1 MFSLK
6 FASAIMSHIKL
17 QEREGRKNM
26 KKNLTQKILDAHIVE
41 GEPVKGNP
49 VELKMDQTLTQD
61 ATGTM
66 AYMQLEAMGVDQ
78 VKTELSVSYVDHNTL
93 QSGFMNAD
101 DHAYLQSVA
110 SKHGILF
117 SKAGNGICHQVHL
130 ERFAKPGKTLIGSDS
145 HTPTA
150 GAMASIA
157 IGAGG
162 LDVAKA
168 MAGIPYRISYPA
180 VVEVRLSGKLPHGV
194 SSKDIILELLKR
206 QSVKGGVGRVYE
218 YTGEGVK
225 SLSVYQRATITNM
238 GAELG
243 ATTSIFPSDEITR
256 EFLARQQREE
266 DFVAL
271 SADEGASY
279 DETIEIDLSTLVPLA
294 AAPHSPD
301 AVKSISDLA
310 GMKVDQVA
318 IGSCT
323 NSGYEDMMKAAKIL
337 EGRKVAEN
345 VSLVVSPG
353 SRQVM
358 IKLMN
363 NGALA
368 TFVKAGA
375 RILECTCGPCIGMG
389 QSPRSEGVS
398 LRTFNRNFYGRS
410 GTNSASVYLVSP
422 ETAAASAITGVIT
435 DPSTLEYED
444 SFAPE
449 ISYVDDS
456 MIYQPS
462 ATPQD
467 VEIIRGPNIKP
478 LPVNTPLANTIS
490 KKVVIKLPDNI
501 TTDHIAPAGA
511 EVLPYRSNIE
521 KLSTFVF
528 KNNKPH
534 FDEVCKEHGGGIIV
548 AGENYGQGS
557 SREHA
562 ALAPMYLGI
571 KAVIAKSFA
580 RIHLANL
587 INFGIIPFTFV
598 NKSDYDKIDELDELE
613 LNNTFGLKDSA
624 SLSVLNKTKNEEY
637 ALTAMITPEDYDL
650 LEAGGALNYIRNQQG

>member
-1 MFSLK
+1 
-6 FASAIMSHIKL
+6 
-17 QEREGRKNM
+17 M
-26 KKNLTQKILDAHIVE
+26 KKNLTQKILDAHMVSGTPLK
-41 GEPVKGNP
+41 GEPI
-49 VELKMDQTLTQD
+49 ELVMDQTLTQD

-117 SKAGNGICHQVHL
+117 SKPGNGICHQVHL

-145 HTPTA
+145 HTPTSS
-150 GAMASIA
+150 AMGCIA

-168 MAGIPYRISYPA
+168 MAGIPYRLNYPA
-180 VVEVRLSGKLPHGV
+180 VVEVRLEGELGHGV

-206 QSVKGGVGRVYE
+206 LSVKGGVGKVFE
-218 YTGEGVK
+218 YTGEGLK
-225 SLSVYQRATITNM
+225 NLSVYQRATITNM

-243 ATTSIFPSDEITR
+243 ATTSIFPSDEITK

-266 DFVAL
+266 DYIEL
-271 SADEGASY
+271 KADEGAAY
-279 DETIEIDLSTLVPLA
+279 DETVVIDLSTLQPMA
-294 AAPHSPD
+294 ACPNSPD
-301 AVKSISDLA
+301 AVKNIDELK
-310 GMKVDQVA
+310 GVKVDQVA

-323 NSGYEDMMKAAKIL
+323 NSGYEDLMKASKIL
-337 EGRKVAEN
+337 EGKHIAPH

-358 IKLMN
+358 LKLME
-363 NGALA
+363 NGALQ
-368 TFVKAGA
+368 TFIKAGA

-389 QSPRSEGVS
+389 QSPKSDGVS

-410 GTNSASVYLVSP
+410 GTNSAGVYLVSP
-422 ETAAASAITGVIT
+422 ETAAASAVAGEFC
-435 DPSTLEYED
+435 DPRFVEYADE
-444 SFAPE
+444 FEKEP
-449 ISYVDDS
+449 SYVDDS
-456 MIYQPS
+456 LIYAPS
-462 ATPQD
+462 KNPEE

-478 LPVNTPLANTIS
+478 LPVNTPLDEVIV
-490 KKVVIKLPDNI
+490 KKAVIKLPDNI

-528 KNNKPH
+528 KNNKEH
-534 FDEVCKEHGGGIIV
+534 FDQVCKENNGGIIV

-587 INFGIIPFTFV
+587 INFGIIPFTFDQ
-598 NKSDYDKIDELDELE
+598 KSDYDDIDEMDELAIE
-613 LNNTFGLKDSA
+613 NTY
-624 SLSVLNKTKNEEY
+624 SLEENPKTIVKNLTKNQEYPVTAHITEE
-637 ALTAMITPEDYDL
+637 DFKL
-650 LEAGGALNYIRNQQG
+650 LLAGGALNYIRNQQ

>member
-1 MFSLK
+1 
-6 FASAIMSHIKL
+6 
-17 QEREGRKNM
+17 M
-26 KKNLTQKILDAHIVE
+26 KKNLTQKILDAHMVSGTPLK
-41 GEPVKGNP
+41 GEPI
-49 VELKMDQTLTQD
+49 ELVMDQTLTQD

-117 SKAGNGICHQVHL
+117 SKPGNGICHQVHL

-145 HTPTA
+145 HTPTSS
-150 GAMASIA
+150 AMGCIA

-168 MAGIPYRISYPA
+168 MAGIPYRLNYPA
-180 VVEVRLSGKLPHGV
+180 VVEVRLEGELGHGV

-206 QSVKGGVGRVYE
+206 LSVKGGVGKVFE
-218 YTGEGVK
+218 YTGEGLK
-225 SLSVYQRATITNM
+225 NLSVYQRATITNM

-243 ATTSIFPSDEITR
+243 ATTSIFPSDEITK

-266 DFVAL
+266 DYIEL
-271 SADEGASY
+271 KADEGAAY
-279 DETIEIDLSTLVPLA
+279 DETVVIDLSTLQPMA
-294 AAPHSPD
+294 ACPNSPD
-301 AVKSISDLA
+301 AVKNIDELK
-310 GMKVDQVA
+310 GVKVDQVA

-323 NSGYEDMMKAAKIL
+323 NSGYEDLMKASKIL
-337 EGRKVAEN
+337 EGKHIAPH

-358 IKLMN
+358 LKLME
-363 NGALA
+363 NGALQ
-368 TFVKAGA
+368 TFIKAGA

-389 QSPRSEGVS
+389 QSPKSDGVS

-410 GTNSASVYLVSP
+410 GTNSAGVYLVSP
-422 ETAAASAITGVIT
+422 ETAAASAVAGEFC
-435 DPSTLEYED
+435 DPRFVEYADE
-444 SFAPE
+444 FEKEP
-449 ISYVDDS
+449 SYVDDS
-456 MIYQPS
+456 LIYAPS
-462 ATPQD
+462 KNPEE

-478 LPVNTPLANTIS
+478 LPVNTPLDEVIV
-490 KKVVIKLPDNI
+490 KKAVIKLPDNI

-528 KNNKPH
+528 KNNKEH
-534 FDEVCKEHGGGIIV
+534 FDQVCKENNGGIIV

-587 INFGIIPFTFV
+587 INFGIIPFTFDQ
-598 NKSDYDKIDELDELE
+598 KSDYDDIDEMDELAIE
-613 LNNTFGLKDSA
+613 NTY
-624 SLSVLNKTKNEEY
+624 SLEENPKTTVKNLTKNQEYPVTAHITEE
-637 ALTAMITPEDYDL
+637 DFKL
-650 LEAGGALNYIRNQQG
+650 LLAGGALNYIRNQQ